1 MRADAVPQRSL
12 PRVMPGT
19 MLRRPGR
26 ARFFQH
32 PAPPRSVRSPEK
44 VRPSQSY
51 SGQAPQQARADP
63 GQHGDKHRCQYIQF
77 LVLLLEQG
85 HIFNRGLSGDN

>member
-1 MRADAVPQRSL
+1 MRADSVPQRSL

-51 SGQAPQQARADP
+51 SAKRRSRRGPTQ
-63 GQHGDKHRCQYIQF
+63 GNNGDKHRCQYIQF
-77 LVLLLEQG
+77 LVLLLDQG